1 MSAETVD
8 QKERES
14 RRSERPRRSQRD
26 DHDDRDD
33 RDDDDRPRRRR
44 VEEEPTPVVS
54 GRFLIAAGLVLAMVV
69 IPLSQLGGWLEP
81 KDPTVPQPST
91 WTVGSRATVA
101 ITLITADYNL
111 LSCAHDKTYK
121 SPEGT
126 SPPVEYHCANKSE
139 SEPWPRDPSRP
150 LDDNKLNVIQP
161 YRTWLNNQLIL
172 VGGLWATPQLAYRLH
187 AEPAAGIDKDKL
199 ARFVVECDV
208 TFIGKMDGV
217 KLRWGPGQWTAPDMA
232 PMLAH
237 PNSCKITE
245 Q

>member
-8 QKERES
+8 PKERES
-14 RRSERPRRSQRD
+14 RRSGRSRRSER
-26 DHDDRDD
+26 DDRDD
-33 RDDDDRPRRRR
+33 RDDRDRPRKRR

-69 IPLSQLGGWLEP
+69 IPLSQLGSWLEP

-111 LSCAHDKTYK
+111 LSCASDKTFK
-121 SPEGT
+121 APEG
-126 SPPVEYHCANKSE
+126 SAPKPIEYHCAYKSE
-139 SEPWPRDPSRP
+139 SEPWPRDPSAP

-172 VGGLWATPQLAYRLH
+172 VGGLWATPQLALRLH
-187 AEPAAGIDKDKL
+187 SEPAAGIDKEKL

-208 TFIGKMDGV
+208 TFIAKMDGV
-217 KLRWGPGQWTAPDMA
+217 KLRWGPGQWVPPDMA

>member
-1 MSAETVD
+1 MSAESVD
-8 QKERES
+8 EKQRES
-14 RRSERPRRSQRD
+14 RRADRPRRSQRD
-26 DHDDRDD
+26 DHDDDRDD
-33 RDDDDRPRRRR
+33 RDRPRKRR
-44 VEEEPTPVVS
+44 VEDEPTPVVS

-69 IPLSQLGGWLEP
+69 IPLSQLGSFFEP
-81 KDPTVPQPST
+81 KDPTVPLPST

-111 LSCAHDKTYK
+111 LNCAHDKTYK
-121 SPEGT
+121 APATPGEK
-126 SPPVEYHCANKSE
+126 PIEYHCAYKSE
-139 SEPWPRDPSRP
+139 SEPWPRDPTAP
-150 LDDNKLNVIQP
+150 LDDNKRNVIQP

-172 VGGLWATPQLAYRLH
+172 VGGLWATPQLALRLH
-187 AEPAAGIDKDKL
+187 SEPATGIDKEKL

-208 TFIGKMDGV
+208 TFIGKLDGA
-217 KLRWGPGQWTAPDMA
+217 KLRWGPGQWVPPDMA